1 VGYYGLGATSYK
13 TVSYQNWV
21 DMFAAQKNEARRIWG
36 ETSVFMPGRTD
47 VRYPNLTGTQWLK
60 LKGYWA
66 GPIDSVNSRVR
77 SDSIAQGIIVSPLL
91 LQDPATRTAWMREY
105 DAYKSEVGF
114 INTTLATAYGGSI
127 LPETISVN
135 FWARIEP
142 LILRSGG
149 IFSSPRPYEIL
160 WEETV
165 KQAQAVTSA
174 IVQAPFKLA
183 LGAIPTWVKWG
194 AVAAG
199 GLYALSFLKGRN
211 R

>member
-1 VGYYGLGATSYK
+1 MGYYGLGATSYK
-13 TVSYQNWV
+13 TVTYSKWV

-36 ETSVFMPGRTD
+36 ETSVFLPGRTD

-60 LKGYWA
+60 LKNYWSE
-66 GPIDSVNSRVR
+66 PIDSVNGRVR
-77 SDSIAQGIIVSPLL
+77 WDRAIGYTISSFLYE
-91 LQDPATRTAWMREY
+91 DPASRTAWMREY
-105 DAYKSEVGF
+105 DAYQSEVGF
-114 INTTLATAYGGSI
+114 INTALATAYGGSI
-127 LPETISVN
+127 LPEVISVG
-135 FWARIEP
+135 FWQRLEP

-149 IFSSPRPYEIL
+149 IFDSPRPYQIL

-183 LGAIPTWVKWG
+183 LGVLPTWVKWG